1 LEEILPIVVIT
12 TKGQVTIPKEVRK
25 GLNLASSDRVIIVLE
40 GEQAVIK
47 PIRGTLLDIGGS
59 LNIPEKSALGL
70 TVKLKADFIPSA
82 LSGAFSSSVFSSL
95 NLGR

>member
-12 TKGQVTIPKEVRK
+12 AKGQVTIPKEVRE
-25 GLNLASSDRVIIVLE
+25 GLTLASSDRVIIVLE

-59 LNIPEKSALGL
+59 LNIPDKEKPL
-70 TVKLKADFIPSA
+70 DF
-82 LSGAFSSSVFSSL
+82 GRVRESVRKSVAQ
-95 NLGR
+95 RVIKK